1 MGYKEKDL
9 DREERSMDNGG
20 REEVQRAAKNRS
32 WKGWAVTALLFTG
45 IPLGGCEGKKQQ
57 GCEGIEAAVEKD
69 QCLIGEIQKLN
80 GPQMTEVIKKAKE
93 IQDPMIRGAAVSS
106 WVRDHNNEINQRQG
120 KALCEILD
128 GRDRFYCM
136 RRLSSPH
143 LKR

>member
-1 MGYKEKDL
+1 MDGKP
-9 DREERSMDNGG
+9 REVASRSLVSSRLGWT
-20 REEVQRAAKNRS
+20 VPILLAA
-32 WKGWAVTALLFTG
+32 VALA
-45 IPLGGCEGKKQQ
+45 GCQGKKQQ
-57 GCEGIEAAVEKD
+57 GCDGIEDSGEKD
-69 QCLIGEIQKLN
+69 KCLIEEIQRMN
-80 GPQMTEVIKKAKE
+80 GPQMTEVISKAKE